1 MNQPICI
8 EIPAL
13 PDPQQ
18 LTLPGG
24 VQIEHLSLM
33 QIVQPALT
41 PLVPLFDL
49 VDAIVAVFHCV
60 KAIPD
65 ALGPPPDPTVLAA
78 CLPDLAK
85 KVDKLLR
92 LVPQLSLPILP
103 ILVVQ
108 LVDLVADTVRQ
119 ARSALLHL
127 QEQANQMVLVVARAA
142 ELNDPGLMAI
152 GQCAQA
158 NLAQEAANVGKSLAA
173 LGKLIGLI
181 NLFLGML
188 GGPQVPDVA
197 QLSGQPLESAVAELD
212 SLLATLTTVR
222 GMLPAP

>member
-1 MNQPICI
+1 MNQPICL
-8 EIPAL
+8 EIPTL
-13 PDPQQ
+13 PDPQL

-24 VQIEHLSLM
+24 VQIEHLNLM

-92 LVPQLSLPILP
+92 LVPQLSLPIL
-103 ILVVQ
+103 VVQ

-127 QEQANQMVLVVARAA
+127 QEQANQIVRVVARAA

-173 LGKLIGLI
+173 IGKLIGLI

-197 QLSGQPLESAVAELD
+197 QLSGQPLDSAVAELD
-212 SLLATLTTVR
+212 ALLATLTTVR
-222 GMLPAP
+222 GLLPAP